1 MTEMISLKF
10 LRGESSY
17 TLSIEANAT
26 LKTLKEKVSEVSGI
40 DVAKVQLIYSG
51 TLLREEE
58 KTLNELKLKDGLTLH
73 LFEGNAPRERTADP
87 IQRPVSTITTGS
99 IVHTSPS
106 LPPLRPDV
114 ENLVSRFES
123 LSDERRNRVEGSSL
137 ISTRSIEREAFDDV
151 INSITQNIH
160 SLKSSLTSSSSSS
173 SSTTQDEDST
183 SRGEADAMRVMY
195 KCLEITKINVL
206 QTARAIRENKEE
218 ESKNQQMKLLAKQL
232 RTLSEMSLQMRRA
245 LENVTSLG
253 NDLVIE

>member
-26 LKTLKEKVSEVSGI
+26 LKRLKEKVSELSDI
-40 DVAKVQLIYSG
+40 DVSKVQLIFSG
-51 TLLREEE
+51 TLLRDEE
-58 KTLNELKLKDGLTLH
+58 KTLNELKLKDGMTLH
-73 LFEGNAPRERTADP
+73 LFEGNAPRERTVDP

-99 IVHTSPS
+99 IVHTGPS

-114 ENLVSRFES
+114 ENLVSRFETS
-123 LSDERRNRVEGSSL
+123 SEERRNRVEGSSL
-137 ISTRSIEREAFDDV
+137 ISTHSIEREAFDDV

-160 SLKSSLTSSSSSS
+160 SFKTSLSSS
-173 SSTTQDEDST
+173 SSTQDEDSA
-183 SRGEADAMRVMY
+183 SRGEAEAMRMMY
-195 KCLEITKINVL
+195 KSLEVTKTNVL
-206 QTARAIRENKEE
+206 QTARAIRENKDE

-253 NDLVIE
+253 NNLVME

>member
-1 MTEMISLKF
+1 MSV
-10 LRGESSY
+10 
-17 TLSIEANAT
+17 EANAT

-40 DVAKVQLIYSG
+40 DVAKVQLIFSG
-51 TLLREEE
+51 TLLSDEE

-73 LFEGNAPRERTADP
+73 LFEGNAPRERTVDP

-99 IVHTSPS
+99 IVHTGPS

-160 SLKSSLTSSSSSS
+160 SFKTSLSSS
-173 SSTTQDEDST
+173 SSTQDEDSA
-183 SRGEADAMRVMY
+183 SRGEAEAMRMMY
-195 KCLEITKINVL
+195 KSLEVTKTNVL
-206 QTARAIRENKEE
+206 QTARAIRENKDE
-218 ESKNQQMKLLAKQL
+218 ESKNQQMKLL
-232 RTLSEMSLQMRRA
+232 LSKTNNNLK
-245 LENVTSLG
+245 
-253 NDLVIE
+253 IEC

>member
-1 MTEMISLKF
+1 MISLKF

-26 LKTLKEKVSEVSGI
+26 LKRLKEKVSELSDI
-40 DVAKVQLIYSG
+40 DVSKVQLIFSG
-51 TLLREEE
+51 TLLRDEE
-58 KTLNELKLKDGLTLH
+58 KTLNELKLKDGMTLH
-73 LFEGNAPRERTADP
+73 LFEGNAPRERTVDP

-99 IVHTSPS
+99 IVHTGPR

-114 ENLVSRFES
+114 ENLVSRFET
-123 LSDERRNRVEGSSL
+123 LSEERRNRVEGSSL
-137 ISTRSIEREAFDDV
+137 ISTHSIEREAFDDV

-160 SLKSSLTSSSSSS
+160 SFKSSLSSSS
-173 SSTTQDEDST
+173 SSTQDEDSA
-183 SRGEADAMRVMY
+183 SRGEAEAMRMMY
-195 KCLEITKINVL
+195 KSLEVTKTNVL
-206 QTARAIRENKEE
+206 QTARAIRENKDE

-232 RTLSEMSLQMRRA
+232 RTLSEMSLKMRRA

>member
-1 MTEMISLKF
+1 MISLKF

-26 LKTLKEKVSEVSGI
+26 LKRLKEKVSELSDI
-40 DVAKVQLIYSG
+40 DVSKVQLIFSG
-51 TLLREEE
+51 TLLRDEE
-58 KTLNELKLKDGLTLH
+58 KTLNELKLKDGMTLH
-73 LFEGNAPRERTADP
+73 LFEGNAPRERTVDP

-99 IVHTSPS
+99 IVHTGPS

-114 ENLVSRFES
+114 ENLVFRFEA

-137 ISTRSIEREAFDDV
+137 ISTRSIEPEAFDDV

-160 SLKSSLTSSSSSS
+160 SFKTSLSSS
-173 SSTTQDEDST
+173 SSTTQDEGSA
-183 SRGEADAMRVMY
+183 SRGEGEAMRVMY

-232 RTLSEMSLQMRRA
+232 RTLSEMSLKMRRA

-253 NDLVIE
+253 NNLVME

>member
-17 TLSIEANAT
+17 TLSVEANAT

-40 DVAKVQLIYSG
+40 DVAKVQLIFSG
-51 TLLREEE
+51 TLLSDEE

-73 LFEGNAPRERTADP
+73 LFEGNAPRERTVDP

-99 IVHTSPS
+99 IVHTGPS

-114 ENLVSRFES
+114 ENLVFRFEA

-137 ISTRSIEREAFDDV
+137 ISTRSIEPEAFDDV

-160 SLKSSLTSSSSSS
+160 SFKSSLSSSS
-173 SSTTQDEDST
+173 SSTQDEGSA
-183 SRGEADAMRVMY
+183 SRGEGEAMRVMY

-206 QTARAIRENKEE
+206 QTARAIRENGE
-218 ESKNQQMKLLAKQL
+218 
-232 RTLSEMSLQMRRA
+232 
-245 LENVTSLG
+245 
-253 NDLVIE
+253 

>member
-17 TLSIEANAT
+17 TLSVEANAT

-40 DVAKVQLIYSG
+40 DVAKVQLIFSG
-51 TLLREEE
+51 TLLSDEE

-73 LFEGNAPRERTADP
+73 LFEGNAPRERTVDP

-99 IVHTSPS
+99 IVHTGPR

-114 ENLVSRFES
+114 ENLVSRFEA

-137 ISTRSIEREAFDDV
+137 ISTRSIEPEAFDDV

-160 SLKSSLTSSSSSS
+160 SFKSSLSSS
-173 SSTTQDEDST
+173 SSTTQDEGSA
-183 SRGEADAMRVMY
+183 SRGEGEAMKVMY

-218 ESKNQQMKLLAKQL
+218 ESKNQRMKLLAKQL

-245 LENVTSLG
+245 LENLTSLG